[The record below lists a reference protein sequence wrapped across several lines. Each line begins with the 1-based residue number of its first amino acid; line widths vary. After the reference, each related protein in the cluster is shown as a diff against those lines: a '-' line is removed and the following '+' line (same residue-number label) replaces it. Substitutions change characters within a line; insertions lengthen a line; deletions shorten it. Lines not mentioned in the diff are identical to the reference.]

1 MHNDTPLGV
10 LMHLRELDR
19 QAGSTSRSLGPRARN
34 TGRATAINSAAGALL
49 RRIRE
54 AARLRPIVEGQ
65 IGAPRSTMRLWP

>member
-10 LMHLRELDR
+10 SMHLRELDR

-34 TGRATAINSAAGALL
+34 TGRATAIGAAAGALL

-54 AARLRPIVEGQ
+54 AVRLRPIIQ
-65 IGAPRSTMRLWP
+65 RQSGAPQAAMRLWP

>member
-10 LMHLRELDR
+10 SMHLKELDR

-34 TGRATAINSAAGALL
+34 TGRATAISAAALL

-54 AARLRPIVEGQ
+54 AVRLRPIIEGQ
-65 IGAPRSTMRLWP
+65 SGAPRGTMRL